1 MKILDLLAVSGLTGF
16 YVDDQVAI
24 LAGAGHDGFDYV
36 GQPLTPGFTSIREPG
51 QSLSILLILDSGQVA
66 QGDCAVVQYSG
77 AGGRGPLFNSEEA
90 RKLVLRHIAPLLKG
104 RTIDDFRSIAE
115 EVDHHVIDGKR
126 LPAAIR
132 YGLTQALLDAVAKK
146 RAITMAEVIHDEY
159 KTGIEIA
166 IVPMHTQSGD
176 ERYSN
181 VDKMILKE
189 AGVLPHGLIN
199 NMETKLG
206 KDGEIFKEYVR
217 WVRDRILAIRKHAD
231 YSPVLQFD
239 AYGTIGQAFN
249 GDIKKC
255 VDYLI
260 ELGDIAAP
268 FQLRIEHVIDGKSVA
283 GQVAV
288 SKALR
293 NELKTRGS
301 NVQLSADEWCN
312 TLEDIRLFVEEE
324 ATDVVH
330 VKMPDLGGIN
340 NTIEALLLIHQSGLG
355 GYCGGTCNETDR
367 SAQVS
372 AHIAMAC
379 GAIQILAK
387 PGMGVDEGMMIV
399 GNEMVRTAALVAYRK
414 QS

>member
-1 MKILDLLAVSGLTGF
+1 MKIKDLLCVPGLTGF
-16 YVDDQVAI
+16 YVDDQAAI

-36 GQPLTPGFTSIREPG
+36 GEPITPGFTSIREAG
-51 QSLSILLILDSGQVA
+51 QSLSVLLVLDNGEIA

-77 AGGRGPLFNSEEA
+77 AGGREPLFNSLEA
-90 RKLVLRHIAPLLKG
+90 QALINQHVLPILKG
-104 RTIDDFRSIAE
+104 RTIVDFRSMAQEI
-115 EVDHHVIDGKR
+115 DHLEIDGKR
-126 LPAAIR
+126 ISAAIR
-132 YGLTQALLDAVAKK
+132 YGLTQALLDAVAKN
-146 RAITMAEVIHDEY
+146 RSITMAEVIQDEY
-159 KTGIEIA
+159 QTGIDIA

-206 KDGEIFKEYVR
+206 KNGEIFKEYVG
-217 WVRDRILAIRKHAD
+217 WVRDRILSIRKHSD

-239 AYGTIGQAFN
+239 AYGTIGQAF
-249 GDIKKC
+249 DSDVQKC
-255 VDYLI
+255 ADYLV
-260 ELGDIAAP
+260 EVSKIAAP
-268 FQLRIEHVIDGKSVA
+268 FQLRVEHVIDGKSVD
-283 GQVAV
+283 GQVKV

-293 NELKTRGS
+293 EALKARGS
-301 NVQLSADEWCN
+301 DVQLSVDEWCN
-312 TLEDIRLFVEEE
+312 TLEDIRLFVEAE
-324 ATDVVH
+324 AADVIH
-330 VKMPDLGGIN
+330 VKMPDLGGVN
-340 NTIEALLLIHQSGLG
+340 NTIEALLLIHKSGLG

-367 SAQVS
+367 SAQIS

-399 GNEMVRTAALVAYRK
+399 GNEMARTAALVAYRK
-414 QS
+414 

>member
-1 MKILDLLAVSGLTGF
+1 MKVVDLLTVSGLTGF
-16 YVDDQVAI
+16 YVDDQAAI

-36 GQPLTPGFTSIREPG
+36 GEPITPGFKSIREAG
-51 QSLSILLILDSGQVA
+51 QSLSVLLVLDNGEVA
-66 QGDCAVVQYSG
+66 HGDCAVVQYSG
-77 AGGRGPLFNSEEA
+77 AGGREPLFNSGDA
-90 RKLVLRHIAPLLKG
+90 QSLINQYIVPVLRG
-104 RTIDDFRSIAE
+104 RTITDFRSIAQE
-115 EVDHHVIDGKR
+115 IDHLEVEGRRI
-126 LPAAIR
+126 PAGIR
-132 YGLTQALLDAVAKK
+132 YGLTQALLDAVAKR
-146 RAITMAEVIHDEY
+146 RAITMAEVIQDEY

-206 KDGEIFKEYVR
+206 KNGEIFKEYVG
-217 WVRDRILAIRKHAD
+217 WVRDRVLAIRKRSD
-231 YSPVLQFD
+231 YNPVLQFD
-239 AYGTIGQAFN
+239 AYGTIGQAF
-249 GDIKKC
+249 GSDIDRC
-255 VDYLI
+255 ADYLV
-260 ELGDIAAP
+260 EVSKIAAP

-283 GQVAV
+283 GQVKV
-288 SKALR
+288 SKELRDALR
-293 NELKTRGS
+293 DRGS
-301 NVQLSADEWCN
+301 EVQISVDEWCN
-312 TLEDIRLFVEEE
+312 TLEDIRLFVEAE
-324 ATDVVH
+324 AADVIH

-340 NTIEALLLIHQSGLG
+340 NTIEALLLIHKNGLG

-399 GNEMVRTAALVAYRK
+399 GNEMARTAALIAYRK
-414 QS
+414 QI

>member
-16 YVDDQVAI
+16 YVDDQAAI

-36 GQPLTPGFTSIREPG
+36 GEPLTAGFTSIREPG
-51 QSLSILLILDSGQVA
+51 QSLSLMLILDTGEVA

-77 AGGRGPLFNSEEA
+77 AGGREPLFNSEEA
-90 RKLVLRHIAPLLKG
+90 RKLVLTHIAPLLRG
-104 RTIDDFRSIAE
+104 RTIGDFRSIAE
-115 EVDHHVIDGKR
+115 EFDHVVVDGKR

-132 YGLTQALLDAVAKK
+132 YGLTQALLDAVAKG
-146 RAITMAEVIHDEY
+146 RSITMAEVIQDEY

-166 IVPMHTQSGD
+166 VVPMHTQSGD

-217 WVRDRILAIRKHAD
+217 WVRDRVLEIRKHAD
-231 YSPVLQFD
+231 YNPVLQFD

-249 GDIKKC
+249 ADILKC

-260 ELGDIAAP
+260 ELGAIAAP

-293 NELKTRGS
+293 NELQARGS

-312 TLEDIRLFVEEE
+312 TLEDIRLFVEAE
-324 ATDVVH
+324 ASDVIH

-340 NTIEALLLIHQSGLG
+340 NTIEALLLIHRSGLG

-399 GNEMVRTAALVAYRK
+399 GNEMARTAALVGYRK
-414 QS
+414 Q

>member
-1 MKILDLLAVSGLTGF
+1 MKIIDLLCVPVLTGF
-16 YVDDQVAI
+16 YVDDQAAI

-36 GQPLTPGFTSIREPG
+36 GNPITPGFNSIREPG
-51 QSLSILLILDSGQVA
+51 QALSVMLILDNGEIA

-77 AGGRGPLFNSEEA
+77 AGGREPLFNADEA
-90 RKLVLRHIAPLLKG
+90 QKLIAHAVVPALKG
-104 RTIDDFRSIAE
+104 RMITDFRSIAE
-115 EVDHHVIDGKR
+115 EIDQLMVDGKR

-132 YGLTQALLDAVAKK
+132 YGVTQALLDAVAKS
-146 RAITMAEVIHDEY
+146 RSITMAEVIQDEY

-166 IVPMHTQSGD
+166 VVPMHTQSGD

-206 KDGEIFKEYVR
+206 KDGEIFKEYVK
-217 WVRDRILAIRKHAD
+217 WVRDRVLAIRKRPD
-231 YSPVLQFD
+231 YIPVLQFD

-249 GDIKKC
+249 SDIQRC
-255 VDYLI
+255 VDYLV
-260 ELGDIAAP
+260 ELGHIAKP

-293 NELKTRGS
+293 NELKARGS
-301 NVQLSADEWCN
+301 DVQISADEWCN
-312 TLEDIRLFVEEE
+312 TLEDIQLFVTAE

-340 NTIEALLLIHQSGLG
+340 NAIQALLLIHKSGLG

-399 GNEMVRTAALVAYRK
+399 GNEMARTAALVAYRK
-414 QS
+414 QI

>member
-1 MKILDLLAVSGLTGF
+1 MKILDILSVPGLTGF
-16 YVDDQVAI
+16 FADDQAAI
-24 LAGAGHDGFDYV
+24 LAGAKHDGFTYI
-36 GQPLTPGFTSIREPG
+36 GEPLTSGFSSIRQAG
-51 QSLSILLILDSGQVA
+51 QSLSIMLILDNGEIA

-77 AGGRGPLFNSEEA
+77 AGGREQLFNSLEA
-90 RKLVLRHIAPLLKG
+90 KELIDTKVAPLLKG
-104 RTIDDFRSIAE
+104 RSIAEFRSIAKE
-115 EVDHHVIDGKR
+115 FDALVVDGKR
-126 LPAAIR
+126 LSAAIR
-132 YGLTQALLDAVAKK
+132 YGLTQALLDAVAKS
-146 RAITMAEVIHDEY
+146 RSITMAEVIADEY
-159 KTGIEIA
+159 QTGIEITV
-166 IVPMHTQSGD
+166 VPMHTQSGD
-176 ERYSN
+176 ERYTN

-206 KDGEIFKEYVR
+206 RDGEIFKDYLR
-217 WVRDRILAIRKHAD
+217 WVRDRVLQLRTRSD
-231 YSPVLQFD
+231 YVPVLQFD

-249 GDIKKC
+249 ADIQLC
-255 VDYLI
+255 VDYLVDL
-260 ELGDIAAP
+260 EAIAAP
-268 FQLRIEHVIDGKSVA
+268 FQLRIEHVVDGKSVA
-283 GQVAV
+283 GQVAA

-293 NELKTRGS
+293 DELKARGS
-301 NVQLSADEWCN
+301 TVQLSADEWCN
-312 TLEDIRLFVEEE
+312 TLEDIRLFVEAQ

-340 NTIEALLLIHQSGLG
+340 NTIEALLLIHASGLG

-399 GNEMVRTAALVAYRK
+399 GNEMARTAALVAYRK
-414 QS
+414 QL

>member
-1 MKILDLLAVSGLTGF
+1 MKILDLVAVPGLTGF
-16 YVDDQVAI
+16 YADDQAAI

-36 GQPLTPGFTSIREPG
+36 GAPLTPGFTSIREPG
-51 QSLSILLILDSGQVA
+51 QSLSVMLLLDTGEIA
-66 QGDCAVVQYSG
+66 HGDCAVVQYSG
-77 AGGRGPLFNSEEA
+77 AGGREPLFNSEEA
-90 RKLVLRHIAPLLKG
+90 QKLIERSVVPLLKG
-104 RTIDDFRSIAE
+104 RTISEFRSIAE
-115 EVDHHVIDGKR
+115 EMDHLVVDGKR

-132 YGLTQALLDAVAKK
+132 YGLTQALLDAVAK
-146 RAITMAEVIHDEY
+146 RRSITMAEVIQDEY
-159 KTGIEIA
+159 KTGIEIE

-199 NMETKLG
+199 NMVTKLG

-217 WVRDRILAIRKHAD
+217 WVRDRVLSMRKRAD
-231 YSPVLQFD
+231 YNPVLQFD
-239 AYGTIGQAFN
+239 AYGTIGQAF
-249 GDIKKC
+249 GSDIARC

-260 ELGDIAAP
+260 ELGQIASP

-293 NELKTRGS
+293 NELKARGS

-312 TLEDIRLFVEEE
+312 TLEDIRLFVEEQ

-340 NTIEALLLIHQSGLG
+340 NAIEALLLIHQSGLG

-399 GNEMVRTAALVAYRK
+399 GNEMARTAALIAHRK
-414 QS
+414 QL

>member
-1 MKILDLLAVSGLTGF
+1 MKILNLLTVSGLTGF
-16 YVDDQVAI
+16 YVDDQAAI

-36 GQPLTPGFTSIREPG
+36 GQPLTVGFTSIREPG
-51 QSLSILLILDSGQVA
+51 QSLSVMLVLDNGEVSH
-66 QGDCAVVQYSG
+66 GDCSVVQYSG
-77 AGGRGPLFNSEEA
+77 AGGREPLFNSVQAQELIEQS
-90 RKLVLRHIAPLLKG
+90 VVPLLKG
-104 RTIDDFRSIAE
+104 RTINDFRSIAE
-115 EVDHHVIDGKR
+115 EIDHLVVNGKR

-132 YGLTQALLDAVAKK
+132 YGLTQALLDAVAK
-146 RAITMAEVIHDEY
+146 RRSLTMAEVIQDEY
-159 KTGIEIA
+159 QTGIEIA
-166 IVPMHTQSGD
+166 VVPMHTQSGD

-217 WVRDRILAIRKHAD
+217 WVRDRVLTIRKSVEYA
-231 YSPVLQFD
+231 PVLQFD
-239 AYGTIGQAFN
+239 AYGTIGQAFGSDVQRSAN
-249 GDIKKC
+249 
-255 VDYLI
+255 YLV
-260 ELGDIAAP
+260 ELGKIAAP

-293 NELKTRGS
+293 NELKARGS
-301 NVQLSADEWCN
+301 DVQISADEWCN
-312 TLEDIRLFVEEE
+312 TLEDIRLFVE
-324 ATDVVH
+324 AQASDVIH

-399 GNEMVRTAALVAYRK
+399 GNEMARTAALVAYRK
-414 QS
+414 QL